1 MKSIVRRA
9 TIGAGLVAAVVLA
22 TLQPAAAATT
32 TVSPVQVGPNA
43 VRFDYTLESDAASSA
58 TAPFLTRTDVPDR
71 CSQLGNDPLRYTTT
85 TFRVGTTG
93 TYSIADAR
101 STAFVPSG
109 YAGAVNPTAAN
120 GSAAVYAGP
129 VSGDLQATCLAATD
143 DFRRPVALTAGTTY
157 TIVLYNNV
165 STTPV
170 SGATYSI
177 RLDGPGAVR
186 TGPLTLDEARAACL
200 ADAPVPDGYTLRE
213 GTARNDT
220 LVGTAGQDLI
230 RGFGGQDTIRGLGGD
245 DILCGGD
252 GQDSIQGGD
261 GADFVIGEA
270 GNDTLQGDAGDDVL
284 DGGAGS
290 DTLYGNAGADT
301 LFGGADLDVLDGGAD
316 VDEGTD
322 GKRDVFRNIETRI
335 SDAAPAPTPTR

>member
-9 TIGAGLVAAVVLA
+9 SIGAGLVAAVVLS

-32 TVSPVQVGPNA
+32 VTPVPFGPNA
-43 VRFDYTLESDAASSA
+43 VRFDYTLDAEVPVTS
-58 TAPFLTRTDVPDR
+58 TFPNLTSTSTPNG
-71 CSQLGNDPLRYTTT
+71 CSGTFTYPVRYTTT
-85 TFRVGTTG
+85 TFTVGTTG
-93 TYSIADAR
+93 TYYLADA
-101 STAFVPSG
+101 SAP
-109 YAGAVNPTAAN
+109 AGIPQQYQSAVTQNAN
-120 GSAAVYAGP
+120 AWGAIYSGP
-129 VSGDLQATCLAATD
+129 VSGNLDGSCLVSSD
-143 DFRRPVALTAGTTY
+143 DFRRPVSLTAGNVY
-157 TIVLYNNV
+157 TIALLDVFNAGQVTNQTF
-165 STTPV
+165 SMF
-170 SGATYSI
+170 
-177 RLDGPGAVR
+177 LDGPGSIQSGKV
-186 TGPLTLDEARAACL
+186 TLDQARAACL
-200 ADAPVPDGYTLRE
+200 PGASVPFGYALRE
-213 GTARNDT
+213 GSAKSET
-220 LVGTAGQDLI
+220 LVGTSGKDLI

-335 SDAAPAPTPTR
+335 SDEAPAPTPTR